1 MFNHDWPVPANV
13 GIAMTNRH
21 GGVSTPP
28 YDSLNLGLHV
38 GDAPELVMAN
48 RELLA
53 KQWVLTSDPVWLE
66 QVHGTYVLNLD
77 SLSLAPVADTPIA
90 DASYSRTVGR
100 VCAVMTADC
109 LPVLLCNQAGTEV
122 AAAHAGWRGLCNSVI
137 EATAAQ
143 FSSPMDELIA
153 YLGPAI
159 GPQKFEV
166 GVEVQQAFCTLHP
179 QAAEYFIPI
188 GNQYLADIIG
198 LATLRLS
205 LLGINCIYSADIC
218 TVSDT
223 DYFSY
228 RRDKVTG
235 RMASLIWLKS

>member
-1 MFNHDWPVPANV
+1 MFDHDWPVPANV

-21 GGVSTPP
+21 GGVSVHA

-38 GDAPELVMAN
+38 GDAEQQVMAN
-48 RELLA
+48 RELLCKQLALTA
-53 KQWVLTSDPVWLE
+53 KPVWLE
-66 QVHGTYVLNLD
+66 QVHGTHVLNLD
-77 SLSLAPVADTPIA
+77 TLSLAQAEDTPIA
-90 DASYSRTVGR
+90 DASYSRTASQ

-122 AAAHAGWRGLCNSVI
+122 AAAHAGWRGLCDGVI

-166 GVEVQQAFCTLHP
+166 GVEVKHAFCGLHP
-179 QAAEYFIPI
+179 QAAACFIPS
-188 GNQYLADIIG
+188 GDKYLADIIG
-198 LATLRLS
+198 LAKLRLS
-205 LLGINCIYSADIC
+205 LLGIKHIYSADIC